1 MNAVQRDFLEAML
14 KLYKEGK
21 ATDAFILCQGNRKP
35 VHTAVLVARCF
46 TALVSSKF
54 DSMSQ
59 VFIL

>member
-1 MNAVQRDFLEAML
+1 MKAVQRDFLEAML

-21 ATDAFILCQGNRKP
+21 ATDAFLVCKGIRKS
-35 VHTAVLVARCF
+35 VHTAVLVARSF
-46 TALVSSKF
+46 LSSLF